1 MGTIGGLSMK
11 RSVIA
16 LAAALA
22 LAAPAAAQV
31 SAGVGGGVGV
41 GVGVRRGWFGI
52 QLEENVIQRGPGRVA
67 YVQRPSISW
76 VESGS
81 PAYQAGLRSGDTLVS
96 INGLAFTAPEGF
108 EAFANAVPG
117 TAVRIVVR
125 KAGQEREVSVTPIDN
140 PSSTTTQDFY
150 MQRLRTAQRLGL
162 TALRNAFR
170 SPLGWLGMGLECE
183 QCSVTNFGQRM
194 RGASFRQPPAVL
206 TVDVDGPAHRAG
218 LRRGDTLTTI
228 DGVDLTSREG
238 GQAFSAVEPGQRVTL
253 GVRRGGAERRVM
265 LTAVARPD
273 ATQEEI
279 AAFDEYKRSRD
290 SSDASYRELL
300 AASTARA
307 QVSIRELERALREMD
322 NSRSAADSTR
332 RVMGSLDSLIRV
344 LRMLERRKY
353 SESGFDFS
361 FNMPNVTPRAFAMP
375 SPAAIAPMA
384 PTAPTTPAAAMAPMA
399 YAGSAPL
406 RYSGRLGAVNVEVR
420 SFGPN
425 NTQEV
430 GDSLIVINTGSAEIK
445 VYLRP
450 NR

>member
-1 MGTIGGLSMK
+1 MN
-11 RSVIA
+11 RSILVIA
-16 LAAALA
+16 VLLGVAL
-22 LAAPAAAQV
+22 PAAAQNV
-31 SAGVGGGVGV
+31 ASTAPQ
-41 GVGVRRGWFGI
+41 RRGWFGI

-67 YVQRPSISW
+67 YVQRPAINW

-81 PAYQAGLRSGDTLVS
+81 PAYQAGLRNGDTLVS
-96 INGLAFTAPEGF
+96 INGLAFTTPEGF

-117 TAVRIVVR
+117 TAVRLVVR

-140 PSSTTTQDFY
+140 PSSATTQDFY

-228 DGVDLTSREG
+228 DGVDLTTREG
-238 GQAFSAVEPGQRVTL
+238 GRAFADVEPGQRVTL
-253 GVRRGGAERRVM
+253 GVRRGGAERRVA

-273 ATQEEI
+273 ATAEEI
-279 AAFDEYKRSRD
+279 AAFDEYKHSRD
-290 SSDASYRELL
+290 SSDAFYREQLT
-300 AASTARA
+300 SSVARA
-307 QVSIRELERALREMD
+307 QAGMRELERALRELD
-322 NSRSAADSTR
+322 NSRTAADSTR
-332 RVMGSLDSLIRV
+332 RVMGSLDSLMRV
-344 LRMLERRKY
+344 LRTLERRKY

-361 FNMPNVTPRAFAMP
+361 FNTNIAPRAVATAPMPAMP
-375 SPAAIAPMA
+375 PM
-384 PTAPTTPAAAMAPMA
+384 PAMAPMPTTM
-399 YAGSAPL
+399 AGMASTWPL
-406 RYSGRLGAVNVEVR
+406 RYSGRLATVNIEGR
-420 SFGPN
+420 GYGPI
-425 NTQEV
+425 NTTEV

-450 NR
+450 AGNR

>member
-1 MGTIGGLSMK
+1 MA
-11 RSVIA
+11 V
-16 LAAALA
+16 AAVLA

-31 SAGVGGGVGV
+31 GSGVGV
-41 GVGVRRGWFGI
+41 GAGQRRGWFGI
-52 QLEENVIQRGPGRVA
+52 QLAENVIQRGPGRVA
-67 YVQRPSISW
+67 YVQRPAINW

-81 PAYQAGLRSGDTLVS
+81 PAYQAGLRNGDTLVS
-96 INGLAFTAPEGF
+96 INGLAFTTPEGF

-117 TAVRIVVR
+117 TAVRLIVR

-140 PSSTTTQDFY
+140 PSSATTQDFY
-150 MQRLRTAQRLGL
+150 MSRLRTAQRMGL

-238 GQAFSAVEPGQRVTL
+238 GRAFADVEPGQRVTL
-253 GVRRGGAERRVM
+253 GVRRGGSERRVV

-279 AAFDEYKRSRD
+279 AAYDEYKRSRD
-290 SSDASYRELL
+290 SSETSYRDMIT
-300 AASTARA
+300 ASVARA
-307 QVSIRELERALREMD
+307 QAGMRELERALREAD
-322 NSRSAADSTR
+322 NSRAASDSTR
-332 RVMGSLDSLIRV
+332 RVMGSLDSIMRV

-353 SESGFDFS
+353 SDNGFDFS
-361 FNMPNVTPRAFAMP
+361 FNTN
-375 SPAAIAPMA
+375 IAPRVFAATPVPTMAPMPPMPTMA
-384 PTAPTTPAAAMAPMA
+384 PTPMA
-399 YAGSAPL
+399 MVGNAPL
-406 RYSGRLGAVNVEVR
+406 RYSGRLASVNVEGR
-420 SFGPN
+420 GYGPIN
-425 NTQEV
+425 ATEV
-430 GDSLIVINTGSAEIK
+430 SDSLIVINTGTAEIR
-445 VYLRP
+445 VYVRP